1 MKRWTKGMVIAA
13 AALLTVGTA
22 LTATGSMMGAGT
34 VTVNDGKLQINHGN
48 LRFYRDFNDFDDDF
62 DDFDDDFD
70 DFDDDFDDFDD
81 DFDDFR
87 KTDLTQ
93 SAGTTSQNS
102 AIAAKGNQDSYNYPD
117 SAKISEIEVTSSIGN
132 FNIVQGEKWN
142 LTYHLSQP
150 EKLENILGNNGKLKI
165 AYRPKGELFDKSKQS
180 FNESIT
186 LTVPKGT
193 KLRELDII
201 GGVGDISIEK
211 LDAASI
217 EISGGVGDVTIKDVN
232 ADEFSHE
239 GGVGNFTATNLT
251 SKDFDAQAGV
261 GDIKATGTFTGEVD
275 LEGGVGDIDLICQ
288 KAAQEDYDIE
298 IESSKAEN
306 IKIGTMTLNGNYE
319 SRAGKGKSISVE
331 GGVGEITVRFE
342 K

>member
-70 DFDDDFDDFDD
+70 DFDDDFDDF
-81 DFDDFR
+81 R

-93 SAGTTSQNS
+93 STGTTSQNS

-142 LTYHLSQP
+142 LTIFLSR
-150 EKLENILGNNGKLKI
+150 KNWKIFLAITEN
-165 AYRPKGELFDKSKQS
+165 
-180 FNESIT
+180 
-186 LTVPKGT
+186 
-193 KLRELDII
+193 
-201 GGVGDISIEK
+201 
-211 LDAASI
+211 
-217 EISGGVGDVTIKDVN
+217 
-232 ADEFSHE
+232 
-239 GGVGNFTATNLT
+239 
-251 SKDFDAQAGV
+251 
-261 GDIKATGTFTGEVD
+261 
-275 LEGGVGDIDLICQ
+275 
-288 KAAQEDYDIE
+288 
-298 IESSKAEN
+298 
-306 IKIGTMTLNGNYE
+306 
-319 SRAGKGKSISVE
+319 
-331 GGVGEITVRFE
+331 
-342 K
+342 

>member
-165 AYRPKGELFDKSKQS
+165 AYRPKGERRAH
-180 FNESIT
+180 
-186 LTVPKGT
+186 
-193 KLRELDII
+193 LR
-201 GGVGDISIEK
+201 
-211 LDAASI
+211 A
-217 EISGGVGDVTIKDVN
+217 
-232 ADEFSHE
+232 
-239 GGVGNFTATNLT
+239 
-251 SKDFDAQAGV
+251 
-261 GDIKATGTFTGEVD
+261 
-275 LEGGVGDIDLICQ
+275 
-288 KAAQEDYDIE
+288 
-298 IESSKAEN
+298 
-306 IKIGTMTLNGNYE
+306 
-319 SRAGKGKSISVE
+319 
-331 GGVGEITVRFE
+331 
-342 K
+342 